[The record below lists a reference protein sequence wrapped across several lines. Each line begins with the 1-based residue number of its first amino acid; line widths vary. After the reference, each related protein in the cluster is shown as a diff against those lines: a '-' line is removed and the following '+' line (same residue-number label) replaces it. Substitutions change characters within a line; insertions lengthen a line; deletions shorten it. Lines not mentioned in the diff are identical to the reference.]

1 MVVISLSDANGIHW
15 CSHISRVHIV
25 QIMDSQNVVEY
36 SSASQQHYPAVLDKH
51 KSVIKTKQKSN
62 EFYVSG
68 QKAFVDCFKHHD
80 LKEKFHPW
88 K

>member
-51 KSVIKTKQKSN
+51 KSVIKT
-62 EFYVSG
+62 
-68 QKAFVDCFKHHD
+68 
-80 LKEKFHPW
+80 
-88 K
+88 

>member
-1 MVVISLSDANGIHW
+1 MQMAYIGAR
-15 CSHISRVHIV
+15 ISRGYILFKLWTVKMWLNIL
-25 QIMDSQNVVEY
+25 DP
-36 SSASQQHYPAVLDKH
+36 SASQQHYPAVLDKH